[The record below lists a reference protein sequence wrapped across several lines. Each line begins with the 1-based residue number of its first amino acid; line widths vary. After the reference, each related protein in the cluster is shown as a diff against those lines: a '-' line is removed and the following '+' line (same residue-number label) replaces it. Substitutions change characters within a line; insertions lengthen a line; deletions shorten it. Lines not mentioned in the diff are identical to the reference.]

1 MDSAVT
7 SFLTA
12 LTGVVEPLSR
22 EVNLAYW
29 EAATTGSAAAFDR
42 FTELQLRLK
51 EVFSGAE
58 DFERIREWRE
68 SPRVTDPLARRQLDL
83 LYNDFLRNQIDPA
96 LNAEITRLGARIEN
110 QFNVYRARLDG
121 REATTNDIA
130 EILRRSGDVGLR
142 YRAWDA
148 AKRVGPVVR
157 EGLLDLAKLRNE
169 AAQSLGYSDFYAMS
183 LDLDEQNENDLEAV
197 FRDLDKLTRGPF
209 EKIKR
214 DMDERIGKRFGADA
228 SDLRPWHYDDL
239 FFQEAPRIYN
249 VDLDGFFRPLD
260 VVELVRGYFAGLGL
274 DVGEILDRSDLQ
286 ERPGKD
292 QHAFCT
298 DIDRRGDIR
307 VLANVKNDEMWA
319 GTMLHELGHA
329 VYDRHIDGELPFF
342 LRHHAH
348 TLVTEAVAMMF
359 GRLSKDPHWIASAG
373 SASVGAAEEISRYL
387 KVAELVFARWA
398 QVMIHFERALYRDPD
413 QDLTATWWN
422 LVERFQMVTRPDG
435 RESPDWAAK
444 IHVVSAPV
452 YYHNYLLGAILASQ
466 LSHCVREREAAVSR
480 SRNVFADPAVGRF
493 LRESVFRHGARYRW
507 DKLIERATGEPLTPR
522 HFAEE
527 FADGYAVNP

>member
-7 SFLTA
+7 SFLDTLA
-12 LTGVVEPLSR
+12 GTVEPLSR

-42 FTELQLRLK
+42 FIDLQLQLK
-51 EVFSGAE
+51 KVFSNAE
-58 DFERIREWRE
+58 DFEKIRLWRE
-68 SPRVTDPLARRQLDL
+68 SPRVTDPLARRQFEM

-148 AKRVGPVVR
+148 AKQAGLAVH
-157 EGLLDLAKLRNE
+157 ESLLDLVRLRNE

-183 LDLDEQNENDLEAV
+183 LDLDEQNESDLEIA
-197 FRDLDKLTRGPF
+197 FGELEKLTRDPF
-209 EKIKR
+209 EKVKT
-214 DMDERIGKRFGADA
+214 DMDERISRRFGVAP

-239 FFQEAPRIYN
+239 FFQEAPRVYD
-249 VDLDGFFRPLD
+249 VDLDAFFRPLD
-260 VVELVRGYFAGLGL
+260 VVEVVRNYFGGLGL
-274 DVGEILDRSDLQ
+274 DVRGILSRSDLH

-298 DIDRRGDIR
+298 DIDRKGDIR

-329 VYDRHIDGELPFF
+329 VYDQYIDRELPFF

-359 GRLSKDPHWIASAG
+359 GRLSKDPHWIAS
-373 SASVGAAEEISRYL
+373 VGASSGGAADEISRYL
-387 KVAELVFARWA
+387 TVAELVFARWA
-398 QVMIHFERALYRDPD
+398 QVMIHFERSLYRDPD
-413 QDLTATWWN
+413 QDLTSRWWE
-422 LVERFQMVTRPDG
+422 LVERFQMLRRPDG
-435 RESPDWAAK
+435 RSSPDWAAK

-452 YYHNYLLGAILASQ
+452 YYHNYLLGEILASQ
-466 LSHCVREREAAVSR
+466 LSRCVRTRVGPASPR

-493 LRESVFRHGARYRW
+493 MRDAVFHHGARYRW

-522 HFAEE
+522 YFVEE
-527 FADGYAVNP
+527 FAGG